1 MTPSEEVLKII
12 QTSGDEMPK
21 ILIVEDDP
29 QITKI
34 LKLNLKLS
42 GFETDNSTTIQDAW
56 NKIGQNEFD
65 LILMD
70 IGLPDGSGIDL
81 CKKIRES
88 GKDVPIIFLSA
99 LTDEATVVKGIKSG
113 ADDYL
118 RKPFG
123 LEELKVRINKFVKRI
138 SPHKQIIKFGELTI
152 DPVKRVVTIMDK
164 IISLGRKELEILT
177 LLAKKSG
184 DIVTRENIL
193 NTLYDNAELYD
204 RTVDSHMSHLRKK
217 IREVAGQSLQ
227 ISSVYGLGYRLEW
240 KAR

>member
-1 MTPSEEVLKII
+1 
-12 QTSGDEMPK
+12 MPK

-42 GFETDNSTTIQDAW
+42 GFDTENAMTFQDAW
-56 NKIGQNEFD
+56 SKITTDHYD

-70 IGLPDGSGIDL
+70 IGLPDGSGLDL
-81 CKKIRES
+81 CQKVRES
-88 GKDVPIIFLSA
+88 GNDVPIVFLSA
-99 LTDEATVVKGIKSG
+99 LTDEATVVKGIKNG

-123 LEELKVRINKFVKRI
+123 LEELKVRVNKFLRKVV
-138 SPHKQIIKFGELTI
+138 PQMQTIKFGELTI
-152 DPVKRVVTIMDK
+152 DPTKRMVTLMGEMIN
-164 IISLGRKELEILT
+164 LGRKELDILT
-177 LLAKKSG
+177 LLARKAG

-193 NTLYDNAELYD
+193 SSLYDNADLYD
-204 RTVDSHMSHLRKK
+204 RTVDSHMSHLRRKL
-217 IREVAGQSLQ
+217 REVAGQSLQ

-240 KAR
+240 KN